1 MYNEKWIT
9 NRWRRFYEG
18 ESESYSPEVHY
29 SSTTKYRLLSTMDAW
44 IFFVDGRFHNE
55 CQWLVR
61 NQSFLFQSNSLRIL
75 QRELCQADRLVQ
87 SRQTPQRKGFF
98 NWTTRMSRFIKDA
111 GFVFSYWVCLF
122 FFTRLLRIRRSGR
135 AFSRHPYLF
144 DISDNNQQSNRTSFS
159 ASSRVVSDAGKF
171 SERLD
176 AAAVSRSRPAETDI
190 LIYFF
195 GVYVCMCVCVKWGR
209 VTRSTHGRTSIR
221 ISSTFAAVAC
231 SSLSLDSLWPTE
243 PTEPTAV
250 VLENWWRRDGNFSSP
265 RLWPT
270 SFVMDDATRSL
281 LLVLRL
287 HSMQRKREKVGN
299 NLSGCVANVQS
310 KQPAQHLQP
319 QKGREKKVNWRKDRL
334 VILLSEI
341 R

>member
-55 CQWLVR
+55 SQWLVR

-122 FFTRLLRIRRSGR
+122 FLHVFCGLG
-135 AFSRHPYLF
+135 
-144 DISDNNQQSNRTSFS
+144 
-159 ASSRVVSDAGKF
+159 
-171 SERLD
+171 E
-176 AAAVSRSRPAETDI
+176 AAALFLVIHIYSTSVITINSRTGQAFRPPHVSCRTPASFQSGWT
-190 LIYFF
+190 
-195 GVYVCMCVCVKWGR
+195 
-209 VTRSTHGRTSIR
+209 
-221 ISSTFAAVAC
+221 
-231 SSLSLDSLWPTE
+231 LWPCLDR
-243 PTEPTAV
+243 V
-250 VLENWWRRDGNFSSP
+250 QLRRTF
-265 RLWPT
+265 
-270 SFVMDDATRSL
+270 
-281 LLVLRL
+281 
-287 HSMQRKREKVGN
+287 
-299 NLSGCVANVQS
+299 
-310 KQPAQHLQP
+310 
-319 QKGREKKVNWRKDRL
+319 
-334 VILLSEI
+334 
-341 R
+341 